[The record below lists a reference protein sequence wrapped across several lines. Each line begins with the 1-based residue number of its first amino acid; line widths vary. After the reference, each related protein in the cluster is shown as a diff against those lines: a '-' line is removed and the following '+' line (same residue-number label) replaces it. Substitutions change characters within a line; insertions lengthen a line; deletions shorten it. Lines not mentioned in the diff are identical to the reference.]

1 MHLCLLIF
9 NITHMDCVL
18 QVEQQDLLLSQL
30 QAELKAERSR
40 QQDASRQLQQSK
52 KQIVELEDEIEA
64 QQKSQRDLTNRVF
77 DFIIPPYA
85 NKVNKAI
92 LMVKSKDIGQFALSS
107 LYLS

>member
-1 MHLCLLIF
+1 MYLCLLIF
-9 NITHMDCVL
+9 NTTHLDCVL

-77 DFIIPPYA
+77 DFIIHPYA
-85 NKVNKAI
+85 NKVN
-92 LMVKSKDIGQFALSS
+92 
-107 LYLS
+107 

>member
-9 NITHMDCVL
+9 NTTHMNCVL

-77 DFIIPPYA
+77 DFIIHPYA
-85 NKVNKAI
+85 NKVN
-92 LMVKSKDIGQFALSS
+92 
-107 LYLS
+107 